1 MGFYGQYLK
10 LNCLT
15 VWHQAGSKQYKY
27 TDIILSQKYHLSLTT
42 ANPPSMRYANTI
54 EGQTG
59 RGKRQ
64 LFSKIITVYYAFKFA
79 EIHINCQNVLAV
91 NASDRS
97 KFLHMS

>member
-1 MGFYGQYLK
+1 
-10 LNCLT
+10 
-15 VWHQAGSKQYKY
+15 V
-27 TDIILSQKYHLSLTT
+27 
-42 ANPPSMRYANTI
+42 RYANTI

-64 LFSKIITVYYAFKFA
+64 LSSKIITVYYAFKFA

-97 KFLHMS
+97 KFLHMFLIYDTGQWQRTRDHTDIHLLPFKAQW